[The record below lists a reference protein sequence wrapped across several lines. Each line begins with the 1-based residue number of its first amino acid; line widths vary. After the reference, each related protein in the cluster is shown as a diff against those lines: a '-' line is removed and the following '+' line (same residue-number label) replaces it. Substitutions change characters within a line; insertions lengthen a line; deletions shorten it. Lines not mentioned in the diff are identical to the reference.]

1 MMAIRIVKNVK
12 AILKEAHKS
21 IFDSK
26 TYAVD
31 GFATPLLVH
40 YSPYE

>member
-1 MMAIRIVKNVK
+1 M
-12 AILKEAHKS
+12 LKHNYKKVIKS

-31 GFATPLLVH
+31 GFATSLPVH
-40 YSPYE
+40 YNPCSIRVG